1 MNISQFRLPGIIMLS
16 SSLLFSS
23 SVDSLS
29 AATITS
35 TSIEAGAL
43 TTTQAQTKQRP
54 LLLVETRN
62 NCQKNESLFVAAET
76 KDFWVNICGG
86 AQPNTYIGVD
96 KSNGKFIRLPIKR
109 YDPQGN
115 MFEALN
121 GNVSYILIRGTAKG
135 NFLTVIEGKREI
147 LKQPII
153 RWQ

>member
-1 MNISQFRLPGIIMLS
+1 MDISQFRLPGILILS
-16 SSLLFSS
+16 SSLLFSY

-29 AATITS
+29 ATNLTS
-35 TSIEAGAL
+35 SIDKGSV
-43 TTTQAQTKQRP
+43 TTTEPQIKQRP
-54 LLLVETRN
+54 SLLLAETRN

-86 AQPNTYIGVD
+86 NKPHTYIGVD

-121 GNVSYILIRGTAKG
+121 GNVSYLLIRETAKG
-135 NFLTVIEGKREI
+135 KFLTVTEGRREI
-147 LKQPII
+147 LRQPIL